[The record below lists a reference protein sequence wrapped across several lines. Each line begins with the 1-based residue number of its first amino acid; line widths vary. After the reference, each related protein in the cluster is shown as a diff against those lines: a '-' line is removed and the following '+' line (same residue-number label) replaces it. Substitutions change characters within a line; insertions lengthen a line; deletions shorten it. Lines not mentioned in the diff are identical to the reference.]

1 MLTKNTMPT
10 SLPLTGYMRQP
21 AVLSIVP
28 VSASTLWRLIRQNK
42 FPKPTKLSSRV
53 TAWRAEDVY
62 SWIESTQ
69 KLNAAV

>member
-1 MLTKNTMPT
+1 MSKKEITGTLPT
-10 SLPLTGYMRQP
+10 TGYLRLP
-21 AVLSIVP
+21 SVLSVIP
-28 VSASTLWRLIRQNK
+28 VSSSTLWRLVRQNK